1 MIMKQHLLK
10 NTYAAIVA
18 LFIAMMALPTTAQ
31 AQTKYNLKIC
41 GTQVT
46 SDNCGDLSVIDGVE
60 GTVKYDPDNETLT
73 LDNATIKTSKNSA
86 ISINQAMKIKVVGK
100 CKIDAGDRTAIY
112 STKWLYI
119 YSERNELDDQC
130 LDVVSGDC
138 AIFINHTDL
147 IIENCTVNTKGTGA
161 SGVGIAGNHD
171 DDKARLKIRGKY
183 TRVTA
188 EGKEASICDIVEF
201 TLDNCD
207 ITQPKRA
214 GYDIKLKG
222 VALDGKLVKTKV
234 VIESVH
240 MYGLWIAGR
249 PVHPGNYDD
258 LTVID
263 GVKGT
268 VSYDPDTKTLTLN
281 GATISASES
290 SGIANDIDGLTIRLI
305 GDNTITSEGGGGI
318 INYKA
323 LTFISANGGR
333 LRVKG
338 TTTEP
343 LYHGTDDY
351 SGIYNGGT
359 ITVTSCALEVT
370 GKYYGFFGG
379 KWEFDHC
386 TIRVKR
392 VDDVYD
398 EHQGSIC
405 YLKEIPKFTGCK
417 VTSPDGAYWKKHQGR
432 NFLTGYAL
440 FDMDDKMVSDW
451 VTIADPTGINTP
463 TIDTAAK
470 QGIYTLSGVKLDGE
484 MKDLPKGVY
493 VVNGKKVVK

>member
-86 ISINQAMKIKVVGK
+86 ISINQEMEIKVVGK

-112 STKWLYI
+112 STKGLYI

-138 AIFINHTDL
+138 AIFINHSDL

-171 DDKARLKIRGKY
+171 DDKARLKVRGKY

-201 TLDNCD
+201 LLTDCD

-214 GYDIKLKG
+214 KYDKKLKG

-305 GDNTITSEGGGGI
+305 GDNTITSEGYAGMYHVSNG
-318 INYKA
+318 A
-323 LTFISANGGR
+323 LTLISSDGGW

-338 TTTEP
+338 
-343 LYHGTDDY
+343 G
-351 SGIYNGGT
+351 SGIVNKGLDTEGT
-359 ITVTSCALEVT
+359 ITVTGCALEVT
-370 GKYYGFFGG
+370 GKYYGLYGG

-392 VDDVYD
+392 THDVCG
-398 EHQGSIC
+398 EHEGSIC
-405 YLKEIPKFTGCK
+405 YLKEIPKFTGCRI
-417 VTSPDGAYWKKHQGR
+417 TSPDGAYWKKHQGI
-432 NFLTGYAL
+432 NFTIGYCL
-440 FDMDDKMVSDW
+440 FGMDDKIISDW

-484 MKDLPKGVY
+484 VKDLPKGVY
-493 VVNGKKVVK
+493 IVNGKKVVK

>member
-1 MIMKQHLLK
+1 MKQHLLK

-86 ISINQAMKIKVVGK
+86 ISINQEMKIKVVGK

-119 YSERNELDDQC
+119 YSERNVLDDQC

-138 AIFINHTDL
+138 AIFINHSDL

-171 DDKARLKIRGKY
+171 DDKARLKVRGKY

-201 TLDNCD
+201 WLTDCD

-214 GYDIKLKG
+214 KYDKKLKG

-268 VSYDPDTKTLTLN
+268 VNYDPDTKTLTLN

-290 SGIANDIDGLTIRLI
+290 SGIKNDIDGLTIRLI
-305 GDNTITSEGGGGI
+305 GDNTITAEGAAGMYHVSNG
-318 INYKA
+318 A
-323 LTFISANGGR
+323 LTLISSDGGW

-338 TTTEP
+338 
-343 LYHGTDDY
+343 G
-351 SGIYNGGT
+351 SGIFNKGLDTEGT

-470 QGIYTLSGVKLDGE
+470 QGIYTLSGVKLGGE

-493 VVNGKKVVK
+493 IVNGKKVVK

>member
-1 MIMKQHLLK
+1 MRATVQ
-10 NTYAAIVA
+10 
-18 LFIAMMALPTTAQ
+18 Q
-31 AQTKYNLKIC
+31 S
-41 GTQVT
+41 TQL
-46 SDNCGDLSVIDGVE
+46 NG
-60 GTVKYDPDNETLT
+60 
-73 LDNATIKTSKNSA
+73 
-86 ISINQAMKIKVVGK
+86 
-100 CKIDAGDRTAIY
+100 
-112 STKWLYI
+112 

-138 AIFINHTDL
+138 AIFINHSDL
-147 IIENCTVNTKGTGA
+147 IIKNCTVNTKGTGA

-171 DDKARLKIRGKY
+171 DDKARLKVRGKY

-201 TLDNCD
+201 WLTDCD

-214 GYDIKLKG
+214 KYDKKLKG

-290 SGIANDIDGLTIRLI
+290 SGIVNDIDGLTIRLI
-305 GDNTITSEGGGGI
+305 GDNTITSEGNAGMYHVSNG
-318 INYKA
+318 A
-323 LTFISANGGR
+323 LTLISSDGGW

-338 TTTEP
+338 V
-343 LYHGTDDY
+343 
-351 SGIYNGGT
+351 SGIANKGLDTEGT

-370 GKYYGFFGG
+370 GKYYGFYGG

-398 EHQGSIC
+398 EHEGSIC
-405 YLKEIPKFTGCK
+405 YLKEIPKFTGCRI
-417 VTSPDGAYWKKHQGR
+417 TSPDGA
-432 NFLTGYAL
+432 
-440 FDMDDKMVSDW
+440 
-451 VTIADPTGINTP
+451 
-463 TIDTAAK
+463 
-470 QGIYTLSGVKLDGE
+470 
-484 MKDLPKGVY
+484 
-493 VVNGKKVVK
+493 

>member
-1 MIMKQHLLK
+1 MIMKKYLLK

-31 AQTKYNLKIC
+31 AQTKYGLKIC

-86 ISINQAMKIKVVGK
+86 ISINQEMEIKVVGK
-100 CKIDAGDRTAIY
+100 CKIDAGDYTAIY
-112 STKWLYI
+112 STKGIYI

-138 AIFINHTDL
+138 AIFINHSDL

-171 DDKARLKIRGKY
+171 DDKARLKVRGKY

-201 TLDNCD
+201 WLTDCD

-214 GYDIKLKG
+214 KYDKKLKG

-290 SGIANDIDGLTIRLI
+290 SGIVNDIDGLTIRLI
-305 GDNTITSEGGGGI
+305 GDNTITSEGNAGMYHVSNG
-318 INYKA
+318 A
-323 LTFISANGGR
+323 LTLISSDGGW

-338 TTTEP
+338 V
-343 LYHGTDDY
+343 
-351 SGIYNGGT
+351 SGIANKGLDTEGT
-359 ITVTSCALEVT
+359 ITVTGCALEVT
-370 GKYYGFFGG
+370 GKYYGFYGG

-398 EHQGSIC
+398 EHEGSIC
-405 YLKEIPKFTGCK
+405 YLKEIPKFTGCRI
-417 VTSPDGAYWKKHQGR
+417 TSPDGAYWKKHQGR
-432 NFLTGYAL
+432 NYTIGYCL
-440 FDMDDKMVSDW
+440 FGMDDKIISDW

-470 QGIYTLSGVKLDGE
+470 QGIYTLSGVKLGGE

>member
-1 MIMKQHLLK
+1 MKQHLLK

-60 GTVKYDPDNETLT
+60 GTVKYDPDNKTLT

-86 ISINQAMKIKVVGK
+86 ISINQEMEIKVVGK

-138 AIFINHTDL
+138 AIFINHSDL
-147 IIENCTVNTKGTGA
+147 IIKNCTVNTKGTGA

-171 DDKARLKIRGKY
+171 DDKARLKVRGKY

-188 EGKEASICDIVEF
+188 ASICDIVECWL
-201 TLDNCD
+201 TDCD

-214 GYDIKLKG
+214 KYDKKLKG

-290 SGIANDIDGLTIRLI
+290 SGIVNDIDGLTIRLI
-305 GDNTITSEGGGGI
+305 GDNTITSEGNAGMYHVSNG
-318 INYKA
+318 A
-323 LTFISANGGR
+323 LTLISSDGGW

-338 TTTEP
+338 V
-343 LYHGTDDY
+343 
-351 SGIYNGGT
+351 SGIANKGLDTEGT

-370 GKYYGFFGG
+370 GKYYGFYGG

-398 EHQGSIC
+398 EHEGSIC
-405 YLKEIPKFTGCK
+405 YLKEIPKFTGCRI
-417 VTSPDGAYWKKHQGR
+417 TSPDGAYWKKHQGR
-432 NFLTGYAL
+432 NYTIGYCL
-440 FDMDDKMVSDW
+440 FGMDDKIISDW

-463 TIDTAAK
+463 TIDIAAK
-470 QGIYTLSGVKLDGE
+470 QGIYTLSGVKLGGE

-493 VVNGKKVVK
+493 IVNGKKVVK

>member
-60 GTVKYDPDNETLT
+60 GTVKYDPDNKTLT

-86 ISINQAMKIKVVGK
+86 ISINQEMEIKVVGK

-138 AIFINHTDL
+138 AIFINHSDL
-147 IIENCTVNTKGTGA
+147 IIKNCTVNTKGTGA

-171 DDKARLKIRGKY
+171 DDKARLKVRGKY

-201 TLDNCD
+201 WLTDCD

-214 GYDIKLKG
+214 KYDKKLKG

-290 SGIANDIDGLTIRLI
+290 SGIVNDIDGLTIRLI
-305 GDNTITSEGGGGI
+305 GDNTITSEGNAGMYHVSNG
-318 INYKA
+318 A
-323 LTFISANGGR
+323 LTLISSDGGW

-338 TTTEP
+338 V
-343 LYHGTDDY
+343 
-351 SGIYNGGT
+351 SGIANKGLDTEGT

-370 GKYYGFFGG
+370 GKYYGFYGG

-398 EHQGSIC
+398 EHEGSIC
-405 YLKEIPKFTGCK
+405 YLKEIPKFTGCRI
-417 VTSPDGAYWKKHQGR
+417 TSPDGAYWKKHQGR
-432 NFLTGYAL
+432 NYTIGYGL
-440 FDMDDKMVSDW
+440 CGLDDKINRDW

-463 TIDTAAK
+463 TIDIAAK
-470 QGIYTLSGVKLDGE
+470 QGIYTLSGVKLGGE

-493 VVNGKKVVK
+493 IVNGKKVVK

>member
-31 AQTKYNLKIC
+31 AQTEYDLKIC

-86 ISINQAMKIKVVGK
+86 ISINQEMKIKVVGK

-147 IIENCTVNTKGTGA
+147 IIDNCTVNTKGTGA
-161 SGVGIAGNHD
+161 SGVGIAGNHN
-171 DDKARLKIRGKY
+171 DDKAKLYIEGKY

-201 TLDNCD
+201 WLTDCD

-214 GYDIKLKG
+214 KYDKKLKG

-290 SGIANDIDGLTIRLI
+290 SGIVNDIDGLTIRLI
-305 GDNTITSEGGGGI
+305 GDNTITSEGNAGMYHVSNG
-318 INYKA
+318 A
-323 LTFISANGGR
+323 LTLISSDGGW

-338 TTTEP
+338 V
-343 LYHGTDDY
+343 
-351 SGIYNGGT
+351 SGIANKGLDTEGT

-370 GKYYGFFGG
+370 GKYYGFYGG

-398 EHQGSIC
+398 KHEGSIS
-405 YLKEIPKFTGCK
+405 YLKEIPKFTGCRI
-417 VTSPDGAYWKKHQGR
+417 TSPDGAYWKKHQGR
-432 NFLTGYAL
+432 NYTIGYCL
-440 FDMDDKMVSDW
+440 FGMDDKIISDW

-463 TIDTAAK
+463 TIDTTAK
-470 QGIYTLSGVKLDGE
+470 QGIYTLSGVKLNGE

>member
-147 IIENCTVNTKGTGA
+147 IINNCTVNTKGTGA

-171 DDKARLKIRGKY
+171 DDKARLKVRGKY

-201 TLDNCD
+201 WLTDCD

-214 GYDIKLKG
+214 KYDKKLKG

-305 GDNTITSEGGGGI
+305 GDNTITANGRGGI
-318 INYKA
+318 IINLKDKA
-323 LTFISANGGR
+323 LTLINSDGGW
-333 LRVKG
+333 LRVK
-338 TTTEP
+338 EIENEN
-343 LYHGTDDY
+343 DF
-351 SGIYNGGT
+351 GIYNRGT
-359 ITVTSCALEVT
+359 ITVTSCAMEVS
-370 GKYYGFFGG
+370 GHYYGLYGG

-392 VDDVYD
+392 VHDVYD
-398 EHQGSIC
+398 EHEGSIC
-405 YLKEIPKFTGCK
+405 YLEEIPKFTGCRI
-417 VTSPDGAYWKKHQGR
+417 TSPDGAYWKKHQGR
-432 NFLTGYAL
+432 NFTIGYCL
-440 FDMDDKMVSDW
+440 FGMDDKMVSDW

-470 QGIYTLSGVKLDGE
+470 QGIYTLSGVKLGGE
-484 MKDLPKGVY
+484 MKDFPKGVY
-493 VVNGKKVVK
+493 IVNGKKVVK

>member
-31 AQTKYNLKIC
+31 AQTKYDLKIC

-60 GTVKYDPDNETLT
+60 GTVSYDPDNETLT

-86 ISINQAMKIKVVGK
+86 ISINQEMKIKVVGK

-147 IIENCTVNTKGTGA
+147 IISNCTVNTKGTGA

-171 DDKARLKIRGKY
+171 DDKARLKVRGKY

-201 TLDNCD
+201 WLTDCD

-214 GYDIKLKG
+214 KYDKKLKG

-305 GDNTITSEGGGGI
+305 GDNTITSEGNAGMYHVSNG
-318 INYKA
+318 A
-323 LTFISANGGR
+323 LTLISSDGGW

-338 TTTEP
+338 V
-343 LYHGTDDY
+343 
-351 SGIYNGGT
+351 SGIANKGLDTEGT

-370 GKYYGFFGG
+370 GKYYGFYGG

-398 EHQGSIC
+398 KHEGSIS
-405 YLKEIPKFTGCK
+405 YLKEIPKFTGCRI
-417 VTSPDGAYWKKHQGR
+417 TSPDGAYWKKHQGR
-432 NFLTGYAL
+432 NYTIGYCL
-440 FDMDDKMVSDW
+440 FGMDDKIISDW

-463 TIDTAAK
+463 TIDTVARS
-470 QGIYTLSGVKLDGE
+470 GIYTLSGVKLGGE
-484 MKDLPKGVY
+484 VKDLPKGVY
-493 VVNGKKVVK
+493 IVNGKKVVK

>member
-1 MIMKQHLLK
+1 MKQHLLK

-112 STKWLYI
+112 STKGLYI

-171 DDKARLKIRGKY
+171 DDKARLKVRGKY

-201 TLDNCD
+201 WLTDCD

-214 GYDIKLKG
+214 KYDKKLKG

-290 SGIANDIDGLTIRLI
+290 SGIVNDIDGLTIRLI

-333 LRVKG
+333 LRVKSATIKPHHSTLG
-338 TTTEP
+338 
-343 LYHGTDDY
+343 DW

-359 ITVTSCALEVT
+359 ITVTGCALEVT
-370 GKYYGFFGG
+370 GKYYGLYGG

-398 EHQGSIC
+398 KHEGSIS
-405 YLKEIPKFTGCK
+405 YLKEIPKFTGCRI
-417 VTSPDGAYWKKHQGR
+417 TSPDGAYWKKHQGR
-432 NFLTGYAL
+432 NYTIGYCL
-440 FDMDDKMVSDW
+440 FGMDDKIISDW

-463 TIDTAAK
+463 TIDIAAK

-493 VVNGKKVVK
+493 IVNGKKVVK

>member
-86 ISINQAMKIKVVGK
+86 ISINQEMEIKVVGK

-112 STKWLYI
+112 STKGLYI

-138 AIFINHTDL
+138 AIFINHSDL

-171 DDKARLKIRGKY
+171 DDKARLKVRGKY

-201 TLDNCD
+201 WLTDCD

-214 GYDIKLKG
+214 KYDKKLKG

-281 GATISASES
+281 GATINASES
-290 SGIANDIDGLTIRLI
+290 SGIKNDIDGLTIRLI
-305 GDNTITSEGGGGI
+305 GDNTITSNGRGGI
-318 INYKA
+318 IINYEA
-323 LTFISANGGR
+323 LTLINSDGGW
-333 LRVKG
+333 LRVKDI
-338 TTTEP
+338 ENKN
-343 LYHGTDDY
+343 DI
-351 SGIYNGGT
+351 GIYNGGT
-359 ITVTSCALEVT
+359 ITVTGCAMEVS
-370 GKYYGFFGG
+370 GNYQGLYGG

-386 TIRVKR
+386 TIRAKASNI
-392 VDDVYD
+392 YD
-398 EHQGSIC
+398 EHDGSIC
-405 YLKEIPKFTGCK
+405 YLKEIPKFTGCRI
-417 VTSPDGAYWKKHQGR
+417 TSPDGAYWKKHQGI
-432 NFLTGYAL
+432 NYTIGYCL
-440 FDMDDKMVSDW
+440 FGMDDKIISDW

-463 TIDTAAK
+463 TIDIAAK
-470 QGIYTLSGVKLDGE
+470 QGIYTLSGVKLNGE

-493 VVNGKKVVK
+493 IVNGKKVVK

>member
-31 AQTKYNLKIC
+31 AQTEYDLKIN
-41 GTQVT
+41 GTRVT
-46 SDNCGDLSVIDGVE
+46 SDNCGDLSVIDGVK
-60 GTVKYDPDNETLT
+60 GTVSYDHSTKTLT
-73 LDNATIKTSKNSA
+73 LNNATIKTSKNTA
-86 ISINQAMKIKVVGK
+86 ISMNQEMKIKVVGK
-100 CKIDAGDRTAIY
+100 CKIDAGDYTAIF
-112 STKWLYI
+112 STKGIYI
-119 YSERNELDDQC
+119 YSERNVLDDQC
-130 LDVVSGDC
+130 LDVVGGDC
-138 AIFINHTDL
+138 AIFINHTYL
-147 IIENCTVNTKGTGA
+147 AIENCTVNTKGTGA
-161 SGVGIAGNHD
+161 SGVGIAGNHN
-171 DDKARLKIRGKY
+171 DDKAKLYIEGKY

-201 TLDNCD
+201 RLINCD

-214 GYDIKLKG
+214 KYDKKLKG

-290 SGIANDIDGLTIRLI
+290 SGIKNDIDGLTIRLI
-305 GDNTITSEGGGGI
+305 GDNTITAERAGGI
-318 INYKA
+318 INREA
-323 LTFISANGGR
+323 LTFISANGGW

-343 LYHGTDDY
+343 LYHAIDDY

-370 GKYYGFFGG
+370 GKYYGFYGG

-398 EHQGSIC
+398 EHEGSIC

-417 VTSPDGAYWKKHQGR
+417 VTSPDGAYWKKHQGK
-432 NFLTGYAL
+432 NFRTGYAL

-463 TIDTAAK
+463 TIDIAAK

>member
-46 SDNCGDLSVIDGVE
+46 SDNCGDLSVIAGVE
-60 GTVKYDPDNETLT
+60 GTVSYDPDNETLT

-86 ISINQAMKIKVVGK
+86 ISINQEMKIKVVGK

-147 IIENCTVNTKGTGA
+147 IIYNCTVNTKGTGA

-171 DDKARLKIRGKY
+171 DDKARLKVRGKY

-201 TLDNCD
+201 WLTDCD

-214 GYDIKLKG
+214 KYDKKLKG

-305 GDNTITSEGGGGI
+305 GDNTITSEGYAGMYHVSNG
-318 INYKA
+318 A
-323 LTFISANGGR
+323 LTLISSDGGW

-338 TTTEP
+338 
-343 LYHGTDDY
+343 G
-351 SGIYNGGT
+351 SGIVNKGLDTEGT
-359 ITVTSCALEVT
+359 ITVTGCALEVT
-370 GKYYGFFGG
+370 GKYYGLYGG

-392 VDDVYD
+392 THDVCG
-398 EHQGSIC
+398 EHEGSIC
-405 YLKEIPKFTGCK
+405 YLKEIPKFTGCRI
-417 VTSPDGAYWKKHQGR
+417 TSPDGAYWKKHQGI
-432 NFLTGYAL
+432 NYTIGYCL
-440 FDMDDKMVSDW
+440 FGMDDKIISDW

-463 TIDTAAK
+463 TIDIATK
-470 QGIYTLSGVKLDGE
+470 QGIYTLSGVKLGGE